1 MGTASGVADNG
12 LAALGSRH
20 GTRER
25 DTKSLPSFLP
35 SFLPRATNSLS
46 LHTCSVPGGGFPLNE
61 EKEAEEEDWLRV
73 SLSLSPSLSL
83 PLPLVRSLARS
94 V

>member
-1 MGTASGVADNG
+1 MVALLRFPRSLWAGVRAMGTASGVADNG

-35 SFLPRATNSLS
+35 SEGN
-46 LHTCSVPGGGFPLNE
+46 
-61 EKEAEEEDWLRV
+61 
-73 SLSLSPSLSL
+73 
-83 PLPLVRSLARS
+83 
-94 V
+94 